1 MTEKQWLLLQAYHDG
16 ELSWLGRK
24 RAERLLRRDAE
35 AREQL
40 EEWSRIG
47 SLLREQEDDAAT
59 PDLWGA
65 IRAELGA
72 AGPAGAGAAAAA
84 DAVDE
89 PGGWALEPGRWLRL
103 GPPLAAAAAGA
114 AVALTLWL
122 QPGDAAGGP
131 SIRWL
136 DAGDRSAMVLQD
148 DREATIIWVLEG
160 QAAGRQSRRG
170 WQGGSGAIL

>member
-1 MTEKQWLLLQAYHDG
+1 MTENQWLLLQAYHDG
-16 ELSWLGRK
+16 ELSWLGRL
-24 RAERLLRRDAE
+24 RAERLLRRDPE

-40 EEWSRIG
+40 EEWTQLG
-47 SLLREQEDDAAT
+47 SLLREQDADAET
-59 PDLWGA
+59 PDLWDA
-65 IRAELGA
+65 IRAEL
-72 AGPAGAGAAAAA
+72 PRAAARQE
-84 DAVDE
+84 AVS
-89 PGGWALEPGRWLRL
+89 PGWLSEGSAGRWLRL

-114 AVALTLWL
+114 ALALTLLL

-160 QAAGRQSRRG
+160 QAAGS
-170 WQGGSGAIL
+170 QGGSGAIL